1 MVVINAFGKRLDQ
14 TIANIETLF
23 HMTKITD
30 KPIYLMSEESI
41 ACLLL
46 PVSVLICYCF
56 AEGLETYSVTDLLT
70 DESMLSL

>member
-1 MVVINAFGKRLDQ
+1 
-14 TIANIETLF
+14 
-23 HMTKITD
+23 
-30 KPIYLMSEESI
+30 MSEESI

-46 PVSVLICYCF
+46 PVGVLICNCY

>member
-1 MVVINAFGKRLDQ
+1 
-14 TIANIETLF
+14 
-23 HMTKITD
+23 MTKITD

-46 PVSVLICYCF
+46 PVGVLICYCY